1 MHTTE
6 SITRYVSG
14 GYHPIAIGDVLG
26 PTPESGYR
34 IVHKLGYGSSAT
46 VWLAQKTNSSNSFV
60 ALKVTTADSY
70 KSLWKECIM
79 LETACIGIEGS
90 HILTLLDHFT
100 LRGPNGI
107 HYVLVMDVVVPLL
120 SLLYNDS
127 TPLWRK
133 SVARDLTQA
142 VAQLHTKRI
151 VHGGEYMLFASHLQR
166 ANIFFRSSPGER
178 RDCLP
183 RA

>member
-6 SITRYVSG
+6 NITRYVSG

-34 IVHKLGYGSSAT
+34 IVHKLGYGSYAT

-60 ALKVTTADSY
+60 AVKVTTADSY
-70 KSLWKECIM
+70 KSLWRECIM
-79 LETACIGIEGS
+79 LETACIGAEGS

-107 HYVLVMDVVVPLL
+107 HYVLVMNVVVPLL
-120 SLLYNDS
+120 SLLRFEF

-151 VHGGEYMLFASHLQR
+151 VHGGEYAVCLQSLAAR
-166 ANIFFRSSPGER
+166 
-178 RDCLP
+178 
-183 RA
+183 